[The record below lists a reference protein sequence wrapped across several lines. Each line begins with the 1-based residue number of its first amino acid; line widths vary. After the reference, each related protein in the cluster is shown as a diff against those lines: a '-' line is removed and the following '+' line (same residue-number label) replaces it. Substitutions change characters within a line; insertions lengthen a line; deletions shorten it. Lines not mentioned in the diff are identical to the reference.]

1 MSNYRLLPC
10 TCAREWLAAM
20 IEEGM
25 QRKPRD
31 AGPAW
36 LVGWLLKE
44 SKLSIRE
51 QDSIL
56 FELVKVQS

>member
-1 MSNYRLLPC
+1 MSNHRLQPC

-25 QRKPRD
+25 RRKPQD

-44 SKLSIRE
+44 SNMSIRE
-51 QDSIL
+51 QDGVL
-56 FELVKVQS
+56 LELVKVK